1 LALATQA
8 AGVDA
13 SEAPHELWQV
23 LTPAPAH
30 DGALA
35 SGAQSCAQVNE
46 SVMG

>member
-8 AGVDA
+8 AGVAA
-13 SEAPHELWQV
+13 SEPEHDDWQV

-35 SGAQSCAQVNE
+35 SGAQSCAHVND